1 MENFENWNKKKFDK
15 NLNNAKRNYDLEPI
29 VLLNHDVSIEFIR
42 AITIIIFIV
51 VNLLLP
57 TGSWHIKI
65 FNIVFWLPFLQSS
78 IKRYKTH
85 KNSKFIFSKDFIRQ
99 TNDGN
104 IDIKINLYQILKIQ
118 KIKQIFNTDARKE
131 MIYRNKYGDKAIMF
145 GNIFVVI
152 IIAIFI
158 FIWFFGIIAVKKEP
172 LGLII
177 LFLAFIFI
185 IVWFLLPQFI
195 YHIKSGGLKNW
206 LNDTLEIQTQDEV
219 IFVVIANNNEYNEL
233 KEYFLSR
240 LNIDID
246 KI

>member
-42 AITIIIFIV
+42 TISIIVFIV
-51 VNLLLP
+51 INLIVP
-57 TGSWHIKI
+57 IDNWHSKLYAII
-65 FNIVFWLPFLQSS
+65 FWLPFLQSS
-78 IKRYKTH
+78 LTRYKTH

-104 IDIKINLYQILKIQ
+104 INIKINLYQILEIK
-118 KIKQIFNTDARKE
+118 KIKQIFNEDAR
-131 MIYRNKYGDKAIMF
+131 RTFYGQKQGNLLSGTFGKIFAIV
-145 GNIFVVI
+145 GISLI
-152 IIAIFI
+152 IFI
-158 FIWFFGIIAVKKEP
+158 YVFGLLVVRKDP
-172 LGLII
+172 FGLLII
-177 LFLAFIFI
+177 FSILIFI
-185 IVWFLLPQFI
+185 IIYFLLPQFI

-240 LNIDID
+240 LNINID